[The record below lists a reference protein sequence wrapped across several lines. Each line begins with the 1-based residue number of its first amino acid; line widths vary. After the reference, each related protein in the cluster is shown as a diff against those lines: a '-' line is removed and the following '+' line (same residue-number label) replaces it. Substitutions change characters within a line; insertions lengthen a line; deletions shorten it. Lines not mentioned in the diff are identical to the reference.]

1 MAVNSTD
8 KSESIYIDL
17 DYENIFLVDPNSV
30 NGENGKEDRYV
41 KHENLVMY
49 ANLEC
54 KLTPRSKLVYG
65 VANNQVGSETVTI
78 GKINFLKP
86 GDREFLSDNYL
97 GELLGTDAAV
107 NTARSIN
114 YLQQQGQSIG
124 DLRDNIRND
133 GNLIDNGF
141 LGISNIQM
149 RTNASFTPTVTITL
163 VDVRGRSMFE
173 QGNNS
178 PYAAFF
184 TLPYPVFY
192 LTLKGF
198 YGKAVRYPLLLQKF
212 NSSYDSS
219 SGNFIVT
226 LVFIAYKYG
235 PFGEI
240 TLGEVL
246 ATPHMYT
253 SKFTITK
260 QTNTSNSNNQSVSEV
275 QTSQKGFQKMV
286 QLYDRYRSNGTLP
299 PNFPNITVQELQY
312 KLDKFVQD
320 VLTNSGQVDFQPLT
334 DCDTYLENVEKY
346 QGEVYLYGGGDSWF
360 NQYMDGVNFFVD
372 KVTKRKYYTF
382 KTKFDTKGR
391 TGEITQQ
398 EKTNSVEEL
407 NKIILKYNEL
417 LNKSS
422 LSLPSKINIE
432 DLKISFTTDQIDI
445 EETYIARYRKQP
457 PTSGLTEFT
466 ASLSKVIGGAVAVN
480 SDGSN
485 ITSVPN
491 QFFVFEGNE
500 STFMYY
506 TNELKKKS
514 IERRKEY
521 EEKIAGELEKI
532 LTSPNGN
539 GIGFSPTI
547 RNIIAVFV
555 VSVEAFY
562 GLLDD
567 VHSKAYEQ
575 RNNEYRKGKFTINDV
590 NCNNTSQP
598 VVTSEVF
605 PWPLFTVKETT
616 ASGDTK
622 YEIAYP
628 GEPEYQNAV
637 QSQNYEIWPE
647 VEFVEEFVK
656 GYSQR
661 ESTPNPYVS
670 NQNEN
675 KDVYRLSLSTFDAPI
690 NSLIFSDKDETKFF
704 YEIIERIMLQ
714 TYYQGFDREENQKTQ
729 LINLIT
735 EATSKSITSSIG
747 TSNPYL
753 LDLLVNYKPDVAGY
767 NDYLK
772 HISNNGTGESWNKY
786 IRDRFVTKEIYETT
800 QVPSKLYFNFPVD
813 FSQPIPDFNK
823 PESLTSYFQGSTH
836 NKYYFYDTLPFISN
850 DWISSNISDGKSI
863 TNYDLFNSTS
873 QSIMF
878 NTTLK
883 TVTNYDKN
891 TDFDFNRPV
900 TNFNYRKSQ
909 QINTSNFNN
918 DFYTN
923 LLSDSKNSLVTIGG
937 VFYENYNG
945 LMSQAQCTSIFN
957 TPFFTNSIQN
967 GVHNE
972 KNGSSIAY
980 VQSAY
985 LFLNSLPLA
994 TLRERYKKYMEV
1006 TGTGTGNQNY
1016 TELDYIAS
1024 SFRKFGG
1031 LHKLPYAW
1039 ILKYGSIW
1047 YRYKTYLETG
1057 VDILDDC
1064 WASFDYQSNYNP
1076 INGNTD
1082 TTYTV
1087 TSTTETFNITLK
1099 NIDLISL
1106 PGLVYET
1113 ISLGFYPKLIND
1125 FSYFYNGYDLIDLN
1139 YTNINN
1145 TMSYYLSDGTFK
1157 MYSPNSTRITSN
1169 ESTYDPELYLN
1180 ISTYSCTLKNT
1191 INNDGSYYVLP
1202 SFGSNVNQL
1211 YYEFFNTGTSDLQK
1225 DFDVPGTYNGSVRLD
1240 WSNPH
1245 FGYFDPTGIT
1255 KPNYDEYMSNIHSDS
1270 KQQNEFTFIYQNG
1283 YSKIEDIFGV
1293 FTKEELDIF
1302 EQEFLKFSQPQKG
1315 YSSANSEVTTISE
1328 YKNFQMIMKL
1338 LLKVPNL
1345 SGSSS
1350 QQVIS
1355 QIQNNQFSN
1364 KLQTLTQFLNV
1375 DVVLKRANPYD
1386 YNRAIY
1392 DSFFSDSTTQ
1402 LVVDPIDFGSYRI
1415 LTPNALPTSSN
1426 ITTLLGSQ
1434 TTYPNEWTALREYVG
1449 FSTIGGN
1456 VYSNTGSS
1464 ITNFFDIF
1472 DIPFTENN
1480 IKLLAP
1486 IIKLYS
1492 SYVFKNPTN
1501 TSSDFIVDNR
1511 LYLVNKSLFK
1521 NNVLNN
1527 TLNTL
1532 QKTLPAIKIESIK
1545 TISSSL
1551 VGGKEK
1557 VEYYDMFKALN
1568 DKWVAANN
1576 FDQDS
1581 FMESFLFLDKASR
1594 DVGDK
1599 ILVDIFKVN
1608 DKIKKVDPATSI
1620 YTIIAEILKDHH
1632 FVTFTM
1638 PGYINF
1644 YNQKNGSGGPQES
1657 ANLMFG
1663 TFTEVDYTD
1672 TNTKF
1677 VNILSSDPSSNTL
1690 IDTKQNGFCDDSFR
1704 IDKAQDNPLKVV
1716 DGSTGNEK
1724 SNKVVGFAVD
1734 FGLQKQ
1740 SMFYNLNLA
1749 QDIGKATS
1757 ESLLMQYELSQ
1768 LTNGK
1773 RSQTQNV
1780 SLFNLYKNRSYS
1792 CTVQSMGNA
1801 TIQPVMYFTLRNVP
1815 MFSGPYLIL
1824 EVNHSIAPGSFETT
1838 FSGVRQKIYTLP
1850 DQQGLLTSLKLEIS
1864 KNYYEQVK
1872 KEKNRQAASATTVTA
1887 ANQQTTN
1894 SVTQNPVD
1902 TKNESCETNSAYS
1915 SYVKIT
1921 GDSKTLSYNEVI
1933 EQIGLVADTLQK
1945 KAALFTIIYLSNNS
1959 NGNIKFFN
1967 NNLTNVNLSRKW
1979 AGNLPTKFD
1988 KEYTCLTF
1996 GDKLSPIVKFPNISY
2011 NLQFMDLYLKNYYS
2025 DLVYSTD
2032 ITIVEDL
2039 TKFYIKYWSL
2049 QTQQDDAYFGN
2060 YISTNALSYGSIKD
2074 KVAQAYAILNPV
2086 NLNVPTTATT
2096 ETTLTNNL
2104 PTPPLTSN
2112 YQYTISNP
2120 PMFEELTVTVDP
2132 SIDGPRVIF
2141 AVTFD
2146 YDITAPC
2153 SDGTGVAQQFSN
2165 NYISSN
2171 GQTFHITAEDLLE
2184 EMDCTGNDGNGN
2196 YKFKIEIDTRPVLE
2210 NGQTDT
2216 TRSDY
2221 YQTYNINM
2229 TF

>member
-86 GDREFLSDNYL
+86 GDKEFLSDNYL
-97 GELLGTDAAV
+97 SELLGTDAAV

-114 YLQQQGQSIG
+114 YAQQNGQSLG
-124 DLRDNIRND
+124 DFNNNIRND

-184 TLPYPVFY
+184 TLPYPVFN

-275 QTSQKGFQKMV
+275 QTSQKGFQNMV
-286 QLYDRYRSNGTLP
+286 QLYDKYRSNGTLP
-299 PNFPNITVQELQY
+299 ANFPNITVQELQY

-346 QGEVYLYGGGDSWF
+346 QGEIYLYGGGDSWF
-360 NQYMDGVNFFVD
+360 NQYMDGANFFVD

-382 KTKFDTKGR
+382 KTKFDTKSR

-398 EKTNSVEEL
+398 DKTNSIQEL

-422 LSLPSKINIE
+422 LSLPSKIKVE
-432 DLKISFTTDQIDI
+432 DLQISFTTDQIDI
-445 EETYIARYRKQP
+445 EETYITRYNKQP
-457 PTSGLTEFT
+457 PTSGLSEFT
-466 ASLSKVIGGAVAVN
+466 ASLSKVIGGAVSIN
-480 SDGSN
+480 SEGSD
-485 ITSVPN
+485 IKSVPN
-491 QFFVFEGNE
+491 QFFVFQGNE

-575 RNNEYRKGKFTINDV
+575 RNNEFRKGKVTINDV

-656 GYSQR
+656 GYAQR

-675 KDVYRLSLSTFDAPI
+675 KDVNRLSLSTFDTPI

-714 TYYQGFDREENQKTQ
+714 TYYQGFDREKNQKTQ

-800 QVPSKLYFNFPVD
+800 QVPSKLYFNFPAD
-813 FSQPIPDFNK
+813 FSQPIPDFDK

-836 NKYYFYDTLPFISN
+836 NKYYFYDTLPFISD

-923 LLSDSKNSLVTIGG
+923 LLSDAKNSLVTIGS

-967 GVHNE
+967 GVLNE

-980 VQSAY
+980 AQSAY

-1064 WASFDYQSNYNP
+1064 WTSFDYQSNYNP
-1076 INGNTD
+1076 IDGNTD

-1087 TSTTETFNITLK
+1087 TSTTETFNVTLK
-1099 NIDLISL
+1099 NIDVISL
-1106 PGLVYET
+1106 PGLTYET

-1125 FSYFYNGYDLIDLN
+1125 FSYFYNGYNLIDLN

-1180 ISTYSCTLKNT
+1180 ISTYSCILKNT

-1211 YYEFFNTGTSDLQK
+1211 YYEFFNTGTGDLQK

-1302 EQEFLKFSQPQKG
+1302 EQEFLKFSQPQKE
-1315 YSSANSEVTTISE
+1315 YSSTNSEAATISE

-1375 DVVLKRANPYD
+1375 DVVLKRANPYN

-1392 DSFFSDSTTQ
+1392 DSFFSDSTTL
-1402 LVVDPIDFGSYRI
+1402 LVVDPIDFGSYLI
-1415 LTPNALPTSSN
+1415 STPNALPTPSN

-1434 TTYPNEWTALREYVG
+1434 VSYPNEWVTLREYVG

-1501 TSSDFIVDNR
+1501 TSSDFIKDNR
-1511 LYLVNKSLFK
+1511 LYLGDKILFK

-1545 TISSSL
+1545 TISSAL

-1608 DKIKKVDPATSI
+1608 SKIKTVDPATSI

-1638 PGYINF
+1638 PAYINF
-1644 YNQKNGSGGPQES
+1644 YNQKNGAGGPQES

-1672 TNTKF
+1672 SNTKF

-1690 IDTKQNGFCDDSFR
+1690 IDTKQNGFCDDSYR
-1704 IDKAQDNPLKVV
+1704 LDKAQDNPDIRVN
-1716 DGSTGNEK
+1716 GSVSDEK

-1801 TIQPVMYFTLRNVP
+1801 IIQPVMYFTLRNVP

-1872 KEKNRQAASATTVTA
+1872 KEKNRQAASATTINM
-1887 ANQQTTN
+1887 ANQKTGK
-1894 SVTQNPVD
+1894 SVTEKPVD
-1902 TKNESCETNSAYS
+1902 TKNESCEPNSAYRT
-1915 SYVKIT
+1915 YVKIT

-1933 EQIGLVADTLQK
+1933 EQIGFVADTLQK

-1979 AGNLPTKFD
+1979 TGNLPTYFN

-1996 GDKLSPIVKFPNISY
+1996 GNSLSPIVRFPSIIY
-2011 NLQFMDLYLKNYYS
+2011 NLQFMDLYLKNYYR
-2025 DLVYSTD
+2025 DLVSSTNA
-2032 ITIVEDL
+2032 TIVEDL
-2039 TKFYIKYWSL
+2039 TRLYIKYWSL
-2049 QTQQDDAYFGN
+2049 QSQQTDAYYDN
-2060 YISTNALSYGSIKD
+2060 YIEKNALTYGSIREKFL
-2074 KVAQAYAILNPV
+2074 QSYLILNPV
-2086 NLNVPTTATT
+2086 NLSDPNNIYVLT
-2096 ETTLTNNL
+2096 E
-2104 PTPPLTSN
+2104 
-2112 YQYTISNP
+2112 
-2120 PMFEELTVTVDP
+2120 
-2132 SIDGPRVIF
+2132 
-2141 AVTFD
+2141 A
-2146 YDITAPC
+2146 
-2153 SDGTGVAQQFSN
+2153 
-2165 NYISSN
+2165 
-2171 GQTFHITAEDLLE
+2171 
-2184 EMDCTGNDGNGN
+2184 
-2196 YKFKIEIDTRPVLE
+2196 
-2210 NGQTDT
+2210 
-2216 TRSDY
+2216 
-2221 YQTYNINM
+2221 
-2229 TF
+2229 

>member
-41 KHENLVMY
+41 KQENLVMY

-86 GDREFLSDNYL
+86 GDREFLSNNYL
-97 GELLGTDAAV
+97 SELLGTDAAV

-114 YLQQQGQSIG
+114 YQQQQGQSIG

-235 PFGEI
+235 PFGEV

-260 QTNTSNSNNQSVSEV
+260 QSNTSNSSNQSVSEV
-275 QTSQKGFQKMV
+275 QTSQKGYQKMV
-286 QLYDRYRSNGTLP
+286 QLYDKYRANGTLP
-299 PNFPNITVQELQY
+299 ANFPNITVQELQY

-334 DCDTYLENVEKY
+334 DCDTYLDNVEKY
-346 QGEVYLYGGGDSWF
+346 QGNVYLYGGGDSWF
-360 NQYMDGVNFFVD
+360 NQYMDTSDFFID

-382 KTKFDTKGR
+382 KTKFNTKGK

-398 EKTNSVEEL
+398 DKTNAIQEL
-407 NKIILKYNEL
+407 NKIILNYNDL

-422 LSLPSKINIE
+422 LSLPSKIKIE
-432 DLKISFTTDQIDI
+432 DLEISFTVDQIDI
-445 EETYIARYRKQP
+445 ESTYIARYHKQP
-457 PTSGLTEFT
+457 PASGLTEFT
-466 ASLSKVIGGAVAVN
+466 ASLSKVIGGAVAV
-480 SDGSN
+480 SADGYDVKP
-485 ITSVPN
+485 VPN

-514 IERRKEY
+514 IERRKSY
-521 EEKIAGELEKI
+521 EEKIANELEKI
-532 LTSPNGN
+532 LTSPNGA

-547 RNIIAVFV
+547 RNIVAVFV

-567 VHSKAYEQ
+567 VHTKAYEQ

-598 VVTSEVF
+598 VSTSEVF

-656 GYSQR
+656 GYAQR

-675 KDVYRLSLSTFDAPI
+675 KDVYRLSLSTFDTPI
-690 NSLIFSDKDETKFF
+690 SSLIFSDKDETKFF

-747 TSNPYL
+747 TSNPFL

-767 NDYLK
+767 DDYLK
-772 HISNNGTGESWNKY
+772 HISNNGNGESWNKY
-786 IRDRFVTKEIYETT
+786 IRDRFVTQEIYETT
-800 QVPSKLYFNFPVD
+800 QVPSKLYFNFPTD
-813 FSQPIPDFNK
+813 FSQPIPDFDK

-850 DWISSNISDGKSI
+850 DWINSNISDGKSI
-863 TNYDLFNSTS
+863 SNYDLFNSTS

-878 NTTLK
+878 NPTLK

-923 LLSDSKNSLVTIGG
+923 LLTDTKNSLVTIGS
-937 VFYENYNG
+937 VFYDNYKG
-945 LMSQAQCTSIFN
+945 LMSQAQCTSMFN
-957 TPFFTNSIQN
+957 TPFFINSIKN
-967 GVHNE
+967 GVQNE
-972 KNGSSIAY
+972 KNGSNTAY

-994 TLRERYKKYMEV
+994 TLRERYKEYMQV

-1057 VDILDDC
+1057 VDILDEC
-1064 WASFDYQSNYNP
+1064 WKSFNYESDYNP
-1076 INGNTD
+1076 IDGNTD
-1082 TTYTV
+1082 TTYTI

-1099 NIDLISL
+1099 NIDVISL
-1106 PGLVYET
+1106 PGFVYET

-1157 MYSPNSTRITSN
+1157 MYSPNSTRISSN
-1169 ESTYDPELYLN
+1169 ESTYDPALYLN
-1180 ISTYSCTLKNT
+1180 ISTYSCALKNT
-1191 INNDGSYYVLP
+1191 TNNDGSYYVLP

-1211 YYEFFNTGTSDLQK
+1211 YYEFFNTGTGDLQK

-1255 KPNYDEYMSNIHSDS
+1255 KPNYDEYMTNIHSDS

-1293 FTKEELDIF
+1293 FTKDELDIF
-1302 EQEFLKFSQPQKG
+1302 EQEFLKFSQPQKE
-1315 YSSANSEVTTISE
+1315 YSSTNSEATTISE

-1345 SGSSS
+1345 NGTNS

-1355 QIQNNQFSN
+1355 QIQNNQFNN

-1402 LVVDPIDFGSYRI
+1402 LVVDPIDFGSYKI
-1415 LTPNALPTSSN
+1415 LTPNALPTANNAVSLSD
-1426 ITTLLGSQ
+1426 SQ
-1434 TTYPNEWTALREYVG
+1434 FNYPNEWVTLREYVG

-1464 ITNFFDIF
+1464 ITNFFEIF

-1501 TSSDFIVDNR
+1501 PTSSFISDNR
-1511 LYLVNKSLFK
+1511 LYLANKNLFK

-1527 TLNTL
+1527 TLTTL
-1532 QKTLPAIKIESIK
+1532 QKTLPAVKIESIK
-1545 TISSSL
+1545 TISSAL

-1568 DKWVAANN
+1568 DKWVASNN

-1608 DKIKKVDPATSI
+1608 NKIKSVDPATSI

-1644 YNQKNGSGGPQES
+1644 YNQKNGAGGPQES

-1704 IDKAQDNPLKVV
+1704 IDKAQDNPLKSV

-1872 KEKNRQAASATTVTA
+1872 KEKDRQAKSATTVTA

-1902 TKNESCETNSAYS
+1902 TKNESCDTNSAYS

-1921 GDSKTLSYNEVI
+1921 GDSKTLSYNKVI
-1933 EQIGLVADTLQK
+1933 EEIGIVADTLQK
-1945 KAALFTIIYLSNNS
+1945 KAALFTLVYLSNNS
-1959 NGNIKFFN
+1959 DGNIKFFN

-1979 AGNLPTKFD
+1979 SGNLPTKFD
-1988 KEYTCLTF
+1988 DKKEYTCLTF
-1996 GDKLSPIVKFPNISY
+1996 GNKLSPIVKFPSIKN

-2025 DLVYSTD
+2025 ELAYSTNA
-2032 ITIVEDL
+2032 TIIEDL
-2039 TKFYIKYWSL
+2039 TRLYIKYWSL
-2049 QTQQDDAYFGN
+2049 QSQQTDEYYDN
-2060 YISTNALSYGSIKD
+2060 YISTNALSYASIRE
-2074 KVAQAYAILNPV
+2074 KVQQSYLILNPV
-2086 NLNVPTTATT
+2086 NL
-2096 ETTLTNNL
+2096 
-2104 PTPPLTSN
+2104 S
-2112 YQYTISNP
+2112 
-2120 PMFEELTVTVDP
+2120 DP
-2132 SIDGPRVIF
+2132 
-2141 AVTFD
+2141 
-2146 YDITAPC
+2146 
-2153 SDGTGVAQQFSN
+2153 N
-2165 NYISSN
+2165 
-2171 GQTFHITAEDLLE
+2171 
-2184 EMDCTGNDGNGN
+2184 
-2196 YKFKIEIDTRPVLE
+2196 
-2210 NGQTDT
+2210 
-2216 TRSDY
+2216 
-2221 YQTYNINM
+2221 NINVL
-2229 TF
+2229 TQA

>member
-8 KSESIYIDL
+8 KSESIYIDF

-41 KHENLVMY
+41 KHEQLVMY

-54 KLTPRSKLVYG
+54 KLTPRSKLAYG

-86 GDREFLSDNYL
+86 GDKEFLENNYL

-107 NTARSIN
+107 NTARSIS
-114 YLQQQGQSIG
+114 YKQQSFGNFN
-124 DLRDNIRND
+124 DNIRND

-149 RTNASFTPTVTITL
+149 RTNASFVPTVTITL
-163 VDVRGRSMFE
+163 IDVRGRSMFE

-184 TLPYPVFY
+184 TLPYPIFY

-212 NSSYDSS
+212 NSSFDSS

-226 LVFIAYKYG
+226 LTFIAYKYG

-240 TLGEVL
+240 TLGEIL
-246 ATPHMYT
+246 AVPHMYT

-260 QTNTSNSNNQSVSEV
+260 QSNTSNSKDTKVTEV

-286 QLYDRYRSNGTLP
+286 QLYDKYRSNGTLP
-299 PNFPNITVQELQY
+299 ANFPNITVQELQY
-312 KLDKFVQD
+312 KLDKFVQE
-320 VLTNSGQVDFQPLT
+320 VLANSGQVDFQPMT
-334 DCDTYLENVEKY
+334 DCDVYLDNVEVY
-346 QGEVYLYGGGDSWF
+346 QGKVYLYAGESWF
-360 NQYMDGVNFFVD
+360 NQYMDSQNFFID
-372 KVTKRKYYTF
+372 KVTQRKYYTF

-398 EKTNSVEEL
+398 DKVNAVQELEKTILNYNSL
-407 NKIILKYNEL
+407 I
-417 LNKSS
+417 NKSS
-422 LSLPSKINIE
+422 LSLPSKITIE
-432 DLKISFTTDQIDI
+432 DLKISFTVDQIDI
-445 EETYIARYRKQP
+445 EQTYIARYHKQP
-457 PTSGLTEFT
+457 PSSGLTEFT
-466 ASLSKVIGGAVAVN
+466 ASLSKVIGGAVAIN
-480 SDGSN
+480 SDGSD

-521 EEKIAGELEKI
+521 EDKIANDLEKI
-532 LTSPNGN
+532 LSSPDGN

-567 VHSKAYEQ
+567 VHTKAYEQ
-575 RNNEYRKGKFTINDV
+575 RNNQYRKGQYTINDV

-598 VVTSEVF
+598 VSTAEVF
-605 PWPLFTVKETT
+605 PWPMFSVKKGTS
-616 ASGDTK
+616 SGDTK

-628 GEPEYQNAV
+628 GDPEYQNAV

-656 GYSQR
+656 GFAQR

-670 NQNEN
+670 NQNES
-675 KDVYRLSLSTFDAPI
+675 KDVYRLSLSTFDTPI
-690 NSLIFSDKDETKFF
+690 KSSMFSDKDETKFF
-704 YEIIERIMLQ
+704 YEIIERIMLP
-714 TYYQGFDREENQKTQ
+714 TYYQGFDRDENQKTQ
-729 LINLIT
+729 LINLLT
-735 EATSKSITSSIG
+735 ESTSKSITNSIG
-747 TSNPYL
+747 TSNPFL
-753 LDLLVNYKPDVAGY
+753 LDLLVNYKPDVTGY
-767 NDYLK
+767 NDYLQ

-800 QVPSKLYFNFPVD
+800 QVPSKLYFNYPSE
-813 FSQPIPDFNK
+813 FSQPIPDFDK
-823 PESLTSYFQGSTH
+823 PDTVVSYFQGSTH

-850 DWISSNISDGKSI
+850 DWISENISDGKSI

-891 TDFDFNRPV
+891 TDVDFNRPV

-909 QINTSNFNN
+909 EINTSNFNN
-918 DFYTN
+918 QFYTD
-923 LLSDSKNSLVTIGG
+923 LLTDTKNSLVTVGSI
-937 VFYENYNG
+937 FYDNYNG

-957 TPFFTNSIQN
+957 TPFFINSIQN
-967 GVHNE
+967 GVRNE
-972 KNGSSIAY
+972 KSGSITAY

-985 LFLNSLPLA
+985 LFLNSLPLS
-994 TLRERYKKYMEV
+994 TLRERYKKYMPAS
-1006 TGTGTGNQNY
+1006 GTGDGNQNY

-1047 YRYKTYLETG
+1047 HRYKMYIETG
-1057 VDILDDC
+1057 VDILDGC
-1064 WASFDYQSNYNP
+1064 WSPFDYQTNYNP
-1076 INGNTD
+1076 VDGNLG
-1082 TTYTV
+1082 TTYTI
-1087 TSTTETFNITLK
+1087 TSVTETFNIKLK
-1099 NIDLISL
+1099 EIDTVSL

-1125 FSYFYNGYDLIDLN
+1125 FSYFYNGYNLIDLN
-1139 YTNINN
+1139 YTNVGD
-1145 TMSYYLSDGTFK
+1145 TMSYYLSNNTFK
-1157 MYSPNSTRITSN
+1157 MYSPNGTRISSN
-1169 ESTYDPELYLN
+1169 ESTYDPALYLN
-1180 ISTYSCTLKNT
+1180 ISTYSCTLKNMVS
-1191 INNDGSYYVLP
+1191 NDGSYYVLP

-1211 YYEFFNTGTSDLQK
+1211 YYEFFNTGTGDLQK

-1245 FGYFDPTGIT
+1245 FGYFDPTSVT
-1255 KPNYDEYMSNIHSDS
+1255 KPNYNEYMSNINSDN
-1270 KQQNEFTFIYQNG
+1270 KNQNEFTFISQNG
-1283 YSKIEDIFGV
+1283 YSNIEDIFGV
-1293 FTKEELDIF
+1293 FTKDELDIF
-1302 EQEFLKFSQPQKG
+1302 ETEFLKFSQTEKEF
-1315 YSSANSEVTTISE
+1315 SSKNSEATTISE

-1345 SGSSS
+1345 NGNSS

-1355 QIQNNQFSN
+1355 QIQNTQFSN
-1364 KLQTLTQFLNV
+1364 KIQTINQFLNV
-1375 DVVLKRANPYD
+1375 DVVLKRANSYD
-1386 YNRAIY
+1386 FNRAVY
-1392 DSFFSDSTTQ
+1392 NSFFSNGRSTGVAD
-1402 LVVDPIDFGSYRI
+1402 LILIVDPIDFGSYVVS
-1415 LTPNALPTSSN
+1415 TPNAVPTPSN
-1426 ITTLLGSQ
+1426 STTLIDSQ
-1434 TTYPNEWTALREYVG
+1434 LAYPNEWKTLQEYVG
-1449 FSTIGGN
+1449 FSTIKGN
-1456 VYSNTGSS
+1456 VYSDTGSS

-1472 DIPFTENN
+1472 NAPFTVDN
-1480 IKLLAP
+1480 IKLLTP

-1492 SYVFKNPTN
+1492 SYVYKNPTK
-1501 TSSDFIVDNR
+1501 TAADFITDNR
-1511 LYLVNKSLFK
+1511 LYLSVKNTFK
-1521 NNVLNN
+1521 YNVLNN

-1532 QKTLPAIKIESIK
+1532 QKTLPEIKIESIR
-1545 TISSSL
+1545 TTSSVSI
-1551 VGGKEK
+1551 GGQDK

-1568 DKWVAANN
+1568 DKWVASNN

-1581 FMESFLFLDKASR
+1581 FLESFLFLDKASR

-1608 DKIKKVDPATSI
+1608 SKIKEVNTNVSI

-1644 YNQKNGSGGPQES
+1644 YNQKNGAGGPQES

-1704 IDKAQDNPLKVV
+1704 IDRSQNNPLVALNT
-1716 DGSTGNEK
+1716 STGDEK

-1749 QDIGKATS
+1749 QDVGKATS

-1773 RSQTQNV
+1773 KSQTQNV

-1824 EVNHSIAPGSFETT
+1824 EVNHSIAPGTFETT

-1864 KNYYEQVK
+1864 KNYYQQFK
-1872 KEKNRQAASATTVTA
+1872 TQKEKTQKSATTIT
-1887 ANQQTTN
+1887 QQLSETTD
-1894 SVTQNPVD
+1894 SVTKNPVD
-1902 TKNESCETNSAYS
+1902 TKNESCEPNSAYS
-1915 SYVKIT
+1915 TYTKIT
-1921 GDSKTLSYNEVI
+1921 GSSRTLSYTRVI
-1933 EQIGLVADTLQK
+1933 DEIGLVTTNLQS
-1945 KAALFTIIYLSNNS
+1945 KAALFTIIYLSNNL
-1959 NGNIKFFN
+1959 NNNITFFN
-1967 NNLTNVNLSRKW
+1967 NNLTNVNLNRKW
-1979 AGNLPTKFD
+1979 TGDLPTKFD
-1988 KEYTCLTF
+1988 KEYTCLNF
-1996 GDKLSPIVKFPNISY
+1996 GDKLTPIVKFPNIAY
-2011 NLQFMDLYLKNYYS
+2011 NLQFMDKYLTNYYS
-2025 DLVYSTD
+2025 DLQFSTD

-2049 QTQQDDAYFGN
+2049 QSQQNDAY
-2060 YISTNALSYGSIKD
+2060 YDDYLSTNASSYGSIRD
-2074 KVAQAYAILNPV
+2074 KVSQAYLILNPV
-2086 NLNVPTTATT
+2086 NLNPPPPPPT
-2096 ETTLTNNL
+2096 ETETNNDNLTNNTTTQL
-2104 PTPPLTSN
+2104 IFGVTTTVSMEPTFVIAIN
-2112 YQYTISNP
+2112 
-2120 PMFEELTVTVDP
+2120 DP
-2132 SIDGPRVIF
+2132 SGGLWKIIIAEQRQIEPDDCKIDEWTTLSSSYIVENGAKVQIPVE
-2141 AVTFD
+2141 
-2146 YDITAPC
+2146 DIISQTDSEC
-2153 SDGTGVAQQFSN
+2153 VNNSKYQFQCTLN
-2165 NYISSN
+2165 PVLSN
-2171 GQTFHITAEDLLE
+2171 GNL
-2184 EMDCTGNDGNGN
+2184 
-2196 YKFKIEIDTRPVLE
+2196 
-2210 NGQTDT
+2210 DT
-2216 TRSDY
+2216 TREQQIQRVS
-2221 YQTYNINM
+2221 TTI
-2229 TF
+2229 